1 MTTTY
6 SSSLRLW
13 KGQPGDPA
21 IKGAWGLPLDTN
33 QDLIDSA
40 INGTAIVNVAG
51 QTSVTL
57 SANNGA
63 PDQSRELVQQFIGA
77 LPGVCTVSIPN
88 VPKYG
93 WAQNSTTGGFNIVL
107 SAGAGSDATIP
118 PDGRLYFYACDG
130 ATNVVLPTVGFGGA
144 LSVVGGLVVGG
155 NTLINGSLTVTQ
167 PSSFVGVTDGSNAAA
182 GQSGEYISASATSIQ
197 LSSGVTQNV
206 VPISLSAGDW
216 EVSGNVSF
224 LPQSGV
230 SSAVAVQAFLT
241 GGAITPSNTTLQ
253 YNSISNNGFFQG
265 PVGPIRQSSSSAA
278 TAAMSLTAT
287 FSGPATIRCTA
298 FIQARRIR

>member
-1 MTTTY
+1 MTTTFTN
-6 SSSLRLW
+6 SLRLW

-63 PDQSRELVQQFIGA
+63 PDQSRELVQQFAGA
-77 LPGVCTVSIPN
+77 LSAVCTVSIPN

-93 WAQNSTTGGFNIVL
+93 WAQNATTGGFNIVL

-144 LSVVGGLVVGG
+144 LSVGGGLVVGG
-155 NTLINGSLTVTQ
+155 NTLINGGLTVTQ

-182 GQSGEYISASATSIQ
+182 GQIGEYISASAASVQ
-197 LSSGVTQNV
+197 LASNVAQSV
-206 VPISLSAGDW
+206 VPINLSAGDW

-230 SSAVAVQAFLT
+230 SSLVVVSASFV
-241 GGAITPSNTTLQ
+241 GGTVVPFTAQ
-253 YNSISNNGFFQG
+253 FNSILNNGFFRTGMG
-265 PVGPIRQSSSSAA
+265 PTRQNSNSEA
-278 TAAMSLTAT
+278 TIAISMLAV
-287 FSGPATIRCTA
+287 FSGPATVQGTA